1 MTAPGSTP
9 ATVDRDSLIAYLDSY
24 LDVGTGR
31 DYCPNGLQVEG
42 RARIRRIVT
51 GVSACIELFQQ
62 ARRLEADALIV
73 HHGIFWRGDEPVLT
87 GVQRQRVAELI
98 RGELN
103 LLAYHLPLDRHPEVG
118 NNAVAARRLGL
129 DRLGRFAEHDGLPVG
144 FKGVLP
150 EPAGT
155 EEVVARVA
163 RLYDREPLVF
173 AYGPPTIR
181 SIGILSGAGGRAFH
195 EAIAEGL
202 DLFVTGEADEW
213 TMNLAREAGRHFI
226 AAGHYATER
235 LGVRALADHL
245 HGQLEVEVEFVDIP
259 NPV

>member
-1 MTAPGSTP
+1 
-9 ATVDRDSLIAYLDSY
+9 VDRDSLIAYLDSY
-24 LDVGTGR
+24 LDAATGR

-42 RARIRRIVT
+42 RTGIRKIVT

-62 ARRLEADALIV
+62 ARQLEADALIV
-73 HHGIFWRGDEPVLT
+73 HHGIFWRGDELVLT

-118 NNAVAARRLGL
+118 NNAVAVRRLGL
-129 DRLGRFAEHDGLPVG
+129 TQVERFAEHEGLALG
-144 FKGVLP
+144 FKGLLP
-150 EPAGT
+150 EPTGT
-155 EEVVARVA
+155 QEVLDRVA
-163 RLYDREPLVF
+163 ELYDREPLVF
-173 AYGPPTIR
+173 AYGPAMIR
-181 SIGILSGAGGRAFH
+181 SIGVLSGAGGRAFH
-195 EAIAEGL
+195 NAIAEGL
-202 DLFVTGEADEW
+202 DLFITGEADEW

-235 LGVRALADHL
+235 LGIRALGDHL
-245 HGQLEVEVEFVDIP
+245 QRQFEVDVEFVDIP